1 MPNFTEETISVA
13 GGNLQVYKGGSGDPL
28 LVLHGAGGNAG
39 PRRYAQALAEKFTVY
54 LPSHPGYGKS
64 ERPSWVETMQ
74 DLACFY
80 TWYQEQ
86 EGLENARAIGFSMGG
101 WLAAEMLSMTGHAFS
116 KVMLVGAAGIKPN
129 DGEITD
135 IFIISPQQVRDLVYH
150 DPAQVPEW
158 DELFGSDP
166 TPEQAQQAEG
176 DREMAIRLTWRPYMH
191 NPRLPAKLGR
201 VSIPT
206 HIVWG
211 ENDNLVPVECAGL
224 YQQALAGSQVT
235 VIPNCGHSPQI
246 EKPDE
251 FVQTALAFL

>member
-1 MPNFTEETISVA
+1 MANFTEETISID

-28 LVLHGAGGNAG
+28 LVLHGANGNAG

-64 ERPSWVETMQ
+64 DRPGWVETMQ

-86 EGLENARAIGFSMGG
+86 EGLENVRAIGFSMGG
-101 WLAAEMLSMTGHAFS
+101 WLAAEILSMTGHAFS

-135 IFIISPQQVRDLVYH
+135 IFIINPQQIRDLVYH
-150 DPAQVPEW
+150 DPGQVPEW

-166 TPEQAQQAEG
+166 TPEQTEQAES
-176 DREMAIRLTWRPYMH
+176 DREMSIRLTWRPYMH
-191 NPRLPAKLGR
+191 NPRLPAKLAR

-211 ENDNLVPVECAGL
+211 ENDNLVPVECADL
-224 YQQALAGSQVT
+224 YRQALAGSQVT
-235 VIPNCGHSPQI
+235 VLPNCGHSPQI
-246 EKPDE
+246 EKPDD

>member
-64 ERPSWVETMQ
+64 DRPGWVESMQ

-86 EGLENARAIGFSMGG
+86 EGLENVRAIGFSMGG

-116 KVMLVGAAGIKPN
+116 KVMLVGAAGVKPN

-135 IFIISPQQVRDLVYH
+135 IFIISPAQVRDLVYH
-150 DPAQVPEW
+150 DPSQVPEW
-158 DELFGSDP
+158 DELFGADP
-166 TPEQAQQAEG
+166 RRSRCSRPRVTG
-176 DREMAIRLTWRPYMH
+176 RWRS
-191 NPRLPAKLGR
+191 A
-201 VSIPT
+201 
-206 HIVWG
+206 
-211 ENDNLVPVECAGL
+211 
-224 YQQALAGSQVT
+224 
-235 VIPNCGHSPQI
+235 
-246 EKPDE
+246 
-251 FVQTALAFL
+251 

>member
-1 MPNFTEETISVA
+1 MPNFTEETISIA
-13 GGNLQVYKGGSGDPL
+13 GGNLQVYKGGSGEPL

-64 ERPSWVETMQ
+64 DRPGWVETMQ

-86 EGLENARAIGFSMGG
+86 EGLENVRAIGFSMGG
-101 WLAAEMLSMTGHAFS
+101 WLAAEMLTMTGHAFS

-158 DELFGSDP
+158 DELFGTAP
-166 TPEQAQQAEG
+166 TPEQAEG

-201 VSIPT
+201 VSVPT

-211 ENDNLVPVECAGL
+211 EQDGLVPVECAGL
-224 YQQALAGSQVT
+224 YQQALAGSGVT

-251 FVQTALAFL
+251 FVRAALAFL